1 MHFHTAPPAHTCSL
15 QQQPISGY
23 QSCAPRTAHDAA
35 QSLPAPQH
43 QLCTL
48 TAPVP
53 ATSASAPKEKS
64 HLSHKYT
71 TRHPHQFA
79 GCRQDGWICA
89 CPGCAVRAL
98 SVLHVQNSFLLHLKV
113 PEKIKQSHA
122 FSLQTKFQE
131 GTLRTKPTEPETHPK
146 YRRS

>member
-1 MHFHTAPPAHTCSL
+1 MMLLSHYLHHSTSYAHL
-15 QQQPISGY
+15 
-23 QSCAPRTAHDAA
+23 
-35 QSLPAPQH
+35 QH
-43 QLCTL
+43 QFQPPLLQRQRKKVICHTN
-48 TAPVP
+48 TQPDTP
-53 ATSASAPKEKS
+53 TNS
-64 HLSHKYT
+64 
-71 TRHPHQFA
+71 
-79 GCRQDGWICA
+79 QDGWICA